1 MRDIR
6 ATRGAQAVSRIKSRL
21 IVPVAAVVCASAV
34 AALIMSYIV
43 SRAKPPAVLQSRA
56 SVEAMA
62 PSSDPFSITQL
73 HRRLPPYAL
82 QQVGRYLDYYQKA
95 KRRGLE
101 GGLARSTKFVEGFR
115 RIFRKLGVPEE
126 LVYLPL
132 IESGY
137 MENAISPA
145 KAVGVWQ
152 FTAETGRRFNLKS
165 NDWFDL
171 RRDPMQSARAAAL
184 YLKQLHKKF
193 KSWDLALAA
202 YNSGAGTVRW
212 AIRVNKRAGLPTH
225 YWALTELP
233 EETKRY
239 VPAFIGA
246 VLIAKNTNAFGFN
259 KIRFL
264 PQLTFERIKVSAGFS
279 LSFLAAHLNIDER
292 SLFELNPEL
301 IRGEIP
307 PGSSFYQLRI
317 PPGTRRLVSTKLAPV
332 AAAPRDW
339 MLHQV
344 SETDT
349 VQELADRFQSNSTSI
364 LQLNQLE
371 DSQELAQRN
380 FVIIPL

>member
-62 PSSDPFSITQL
+62 PSTDPFSITQL

-101 GGLARSTKFVEGFR
+101 GGLARSTKYLEGFR

-145 KAVGVWQ
+145 QAVGVWQ

-184 YLKQLHKKF
+184 YLKQLHKQF
-193 KSWDLALAA
+193 KNWDLALAA

-279 LSFLAAHLNIDER
+279 LSFLAAHLDIDER

-317 PPGTRRLVSTKLAPV
+317 PPGTRQLVSTKLVPV
-332 AAAPRDW
+332 ADAPRDW

>member
-1 MRDIR
+1 MRNIR

-62 PSSDPFSITQL
+62 PSTDPFSITQL

-145 KAVGVWQ
+145 QAVGVWQ

-184 YLKQLHKKF
+184 YLKQLHKQF
-193 KSWDLALAA
+193 KNWDLALAA

-264 PQLTFERIKVSAGFS
+264 PRQTFERIKVSAGFS
-279 LSFLAAHLNIDER
+279 LSFLAAHLDIDER

-317 PPGTRRLVSTKLAPV
+317 PPGTRQLVSTKLVPV

-371 DSQELAQRN
+371 NSQELAQRN

>member
-1 MRDIR
+1 MSNSRGSR
-6 ATRGAQAVSRIKSRL
+6 STQQGAGVKTRLLLPLGAVI
-21 IVPVAAVVCASAV
+21 CASAV
-34 AALIMSYIV
+34 MALAMSYIV
-43 SRAKPPAVLQSRA
+43 ARAKPPAVLQDQA
-56 SVEAMA
+56 SVAAMT
-62 PSSDPFSITQL
+62 PSADPFSVTEL

-82 QQVGRYLDYYQKA
+82 QEVGRYLDYYRNA

-101 GGLARSTKFVEGFR
+101 GALARSTRFIEGFR
-115 RIFRKLGVPEE
+115 RIFRQVGVPED
-126 LVYLPL
+126 LVYLPI

-145 KAVGVWQ
+145 QAVGVWQ
-152 FTAETGRRFNLKS
+152 FTAETGRRFNLMS
-165 NDWFDL
+165 NDWYDR
-171 RRDPMQSARAAAL
+171 RRDPMRSARAAAL
-184 YLKQLHKKF
+184 YLKLLHKEF
-193 KSWDLALAA
+193 NSWDLALAA

-212 AIRVNKRAGLPTH
+212 AIRMNKKAGLPTH
-225 YWALTELP
+225 YWALSELP
-233 EETKRY
+233 EETRKY

-246 VLIAKNTNAFGFN
+246 VLIAKNLNAFGFN

-264 PQLTFERIKVSAGFS
+264 PRLAFDRIKVSSGFS
-279 LSFLAAHLNIDER
+279 LSFLAAHLDIDEK

-307 PGSSFYQLRI
+307 PGNTYYQLRI

-332 AAAPRDW
+332 VSAPRDW

-349 VQELADRFQSNSTSI
+349 VQELAMRFQSRSDSI
-364 LQLNQLE
+364 LQVNQLE
-371 DSQELAQRN
+371 DNQELAQRK